1 MRFFSTLLTTS
12 LAGLLLSAVN
22 PARAEL
28 QIEITQ
34 GVDTALPIAVVP
46 FGWQGT
52 GAAPPLDAAAIVA
65 ADLARSGRFAPLDRK
80 DMLQKPTTGADVQ
93 FDDWRRQGSEVL
105 VIGRVLQPGPDQYE
119 IQFQVFDVLRGE
131 QLIGYRQPATT
142 ADFRRSAHRV
152 ADLIYEKLTGIRG
165 VFSTRI
171 AYVTVV
177 RSAGQATAQAKAQ
190 GPGKI
195 KSNYRLIVA
204 DADGANE
211 REMLASPE
219 PIMSPAWSPDARKI
233 AYVSFEARQSEIYV
247 QDLRSG
253 TRKRVSARPGVNG
266 APAWSPDG
274 QKLAVALSR
283 QDGNLDIYTL
293 DINTQVLT
301 RLTSG
306 SSIDTEPAWSLD
318 GSQIYFT
325 SDATGGPQVYR
336 VPAAG
341 GSPQRVTFEGSYN
354 ARPRVAPDG
363 KQLAVVH
370 NDRGNYRIA
379 LVDLARST
387 TQVLSDGR
395 LDESP
400 SFAPNGE
407 MLIYATREGA
417 RGVLATVSAN
427 GRIKTRIPVAE
438 GDVRE
443 PAWSPFPP
451 N

>member
-1 MRFFSTLLTTS
+1 MRHLIATWAAVLALTLA
-12 LAGLLLSAVN
+12 LAVAN

-80 DMLQKPTTGADVQ
+80 DMLQKPTTGAEVQ

-131 QLIGYRQPATT
+131 QLLGYRQPATT

-152 ADLIYEKLTGIRG
+152 ADLIYEKLTGVRG

-177 RSAGQATAQAKAQ
+177 RS
-190 GPGKI
+190 PGR
-195 KSNYRLIVA
+195 SNFTSSYRLVIA
-204 DADGANE
+204 DADGENP
-211 REMLASPE
+211 RVMVDSPE
-219 PIMSPAWSPDARKI
+219 PIMSPAWSPDGRQI
-233 AYVSFEARQSEIYV
+233 AYVSFEARRSEIYV

-253 TRKRVSARPGVNG
+253 SRKRVSARPGVNG

-274 QKLAVALSR
+274 RKLAVSLSR
-283 QDGNLDIYTL
+283 PDGNLDIYTL
-293 DINTQVLT
+293 DIGTQVLT

-306 SSIDTEPAWSLD
+306 SAIDTEPAWALD

-325 SDATGGPQVYR
+325 SDGTGGPQVYR
-336 VPAAG
+336 VAAG
-341 GSPQRVTFEGSYN
+341 GGNAQRVTFEGSYN

-379 LVDLARST
+379 VVDLARST

-407 MLIYATREGA
+407 MLIYATREGS

-427 GRIKTRIPVAE
+427 GRIKQRLTALE

>member
-1 MRFFSTLLTTS
+1 
-12 LAGLLLSAVN
+12 
-22 PARAEL
+22 
-28 QIEITQ
+28 
-34 GVDTALPIAVVP
+34 VP

-80 DMLQKPTTGADVQ
+80 DMLQKPTTGAEVQ

-131 QLIGYRQPATT
+131 QLLGYRQPATA

-152 ADLIYEKLTGIRG
+152 ADLIYEKLTGVRG

-177 RSAGQATAQAKAQ
+177 RSAGQGDGKAK
-190 GPGKI
+190 I
-195 KSNYRLIVA
+195 NSSFRLVIA
-204 DADGANE
+204 DADGENPRVMVE
-211 REMLASPE
+211 SPE
-219 PIMSPAWSPDARKI
+219 PIMSPAWSPDGRQI
-233 AYVSFEARQSEIYV
+233 AYVSFEARRSEIYV

-253 TRKRVSARPGVNG
+253 SRKRVSARPGVNG

-274 QKLAVALSR
+274 QKLAVSLSR
-283 QDGNLDIYTL
+283 PDGNLDIYTL
-293 DINTQVLT
+293 GINNQVLT
-301 RLTSG
+301 RLTTSPA
-306 SSIDTEPAWSLD
+306 IDTEPAWSLD

-325 SDATGGPQVYR
+325 SDATGAPQVYR
-336 VPAAG
+336 VAAG
-341 GSPQRVTFEGSYN
+341 GGSAQRVTFEGSYN

-379 LVDLARST
+379 VVDLARST

-407 MLIYATREGA
+407 MLIFATREGA

-427 GRIKTRIPVAE
+427 GRIKQRLTALE

>member
-1 MRFFSTLLTTS
+1 MRYFSTLSATM
-12 LAGLLLSAVN
+12 LAAVMVLVAAS

-80 DMLQKPTTGADVQ
+80 DMLQKPTTGAEVK

-131 QLIGYRQPATT
+131 QLLGYRQPATA

-152 ADLIYEKLTGIRG
+152 ADLIYEKLTGVRG

-177 RSAGQATAQAKAQ
+177 RSPGQAAGQ
-190 GPGKI
+190 GRI
-195 KSNYRLIVA
+195 RSSYRLVIA
-204 DADGANE
+204 DADGENPRVMVE
-211 REMLASPE
+211 SPE
-219 PIMSPAWSPDARKI
+219 PLMSPAWSPDGRQL
-233 AYVSFEARQSEIYV
+233 AYVSFEARRSEIYV

-253 TRKRVSARPGVNG
+253 SRKRVSARPGVNG

-274 QKLAVALSR
+274 RKLAVSLSR

-306 SSIDTEPAWSLD
+306 SAIDTEPAWSLD

-336 VPAAG
+336 VGADG
-341 GSPQRVTFEGSYN
+341 GGARRVTFEGSYN

-379 LVDLARST
+379 TVDLARST

-400 SFAPNGE
+400 SYAPNGE
-407 MLIYATREGA
+407 MLIFATREGA

-427 GRIKTRIPVAE
+427 GRIKQRISALE
-438 GDVRE
+438 GDV
-443 PAWSPFPP
+443 
-451 N
+451 

>member
-1 MRFFSTLLTTS
+1 MHKLIHVFAAILMLASTP
-12 LAGLLLSAVN
+12 GQ
-22 PARAEL
+22 AEL
-28 QIEITQ
+28 QIQITE
-34 GVDTALPIAVVP
+34 GVDKALPIAVVP

-52 GAAPPLDAAAIVA
+52 GAAAPLDVASVVA

-80 DMLQKPTTGADVQ
+80 DMLQGPTTGADVD
-93 FDDWRRQGSEVL
+93 FGDWRMQSTDFL
-105 VIGRVLQPGPDQYE
+105 IIGRVIQSVPGQYE

-131 QLIGYRQPATT
+131 QLLSYRQPATA
-142 ADFRRSAHRV
+142 ADFRRSCHRV
-152 ADLIYEKLTGIRG
+152 ADVIYEKLTGIRG

-171 AYVTVV
+171 AYVTVS
-177 RSAGQATAQAKAQ
+177 RSQAQ
-190 GPGKI
+190 GQVN
-195 KSNYRLIVA
+195 SNYRLVVA
-204 DADGANE
+204 DADGQNVRIMVE
-211 REMLASPE
+211 SRQ
-219 PIMSPAWSPDARKI
+219 PIMSPAWSPDGRKI
-233 AYVSFEARQSEIYV
+233 AYVSFEANRSEIYV

-253 TRKRVSARPGVNG
+253 SRKRVSARPGVNG

-274 QKLAVALSR
+274 QRLAVALSR

-293 DINTQVLT
+293 DLSTQVLT

-306 SSIDTEPAWSLD
+306 SAIDTEPTWSLD
-318 GSQIYFT
+318 GQQIYFT
-325 SDATGGPQVYR
+325 SDAAGGPQVYR
-336 VPAAG
+336 VPAEG
-341 GSPQRVTFEGSYN
+341 GSARRVTFEGSYN
-354 ARPRVAPDG
+354 ARPRMAPDG
-363 KQLAVVH
+363 KELAVVH

-407 MLIYATREGA
+407 MLIYATREGT

-427 GRIKTRIPVAE
+427 GRIKTRIPE
-438 GDVRE
+438 LDGDVRE
-443 PAWSPFPP
+443 PAWSPFAD

>member
-1 MRFFSTLLTTS
+1 MRQFHVPTGF
-12 LAGLLLSAVN
+12 LLLALASLILAPVSG
-22 PARAEL
+22 PRAEL

-34 GVDTALPIAVVP
+34 GVDAALPIAVVP
-46 FGWQGT
+46 FGWQGPQ
-52 GAAPPLDAAAIVA
+52 GGSPPLDAAAIVA
-65 ADLARSGRFAPLDRK
+65 ADLARSGRFAPLDRA
-80 DMLQKPTTGADVQ
+80 DMLQKPTSAADVR

-105 VIGRVLQPGPDQYE
+105 VIGRVIQQAAGQYE
-119 IQFQVFDVLRGE
+119 IQFQVFDVLRGQ
-131 QLIGYRQPATT
+131 QLLGYRQPAT
-142 ADFRRSAHRV
+142 AANYRRSAHRV
-152 ADLIYEKLTGIRG
+152 ADLIYEKLTGVRG

-177 RSAGQATAQAKAQ
+177 RSPGTAAGRTR
-190 GPGKI
+190 
-195 KSNYRLIVA
+195 SSYRLVVA
-204 DADGANE
+204 DADGENPRVMVE
-211 REMLASPE
+211 SPE
-219 PIMSPAWSPDARKI
+219 PLMSPAWSPDGTRI
-233 AYVSFEARQSEIYV
+233 AYVSFEARRSEIYV

-274 QKLAVALSR
+274 RRLAVSLSR
-283 QDGNLDIYTL
+283 QDGNLDVYTL
-293 DINTQVLT
+293 DIDTQVLT

-306 SSIDTEPAWSLD
+306 PAIDTEPAWSLD
-318 GSQIYFT
+318 GQAVYFT
-325 SDATGGPQVYR
+325 SDSAGGPQVYR
-336 VPAAG
+336 VPAEG
-341 GSPQRVTFEGSYN
+341 GSARRVTFEGAYN
-354 ARPRVAPDG
+354 ARPRVSPDG

-379 LVDLARST
+379 VVDLARST

-407 MLIYATREGA
+407 MLIYATREGS
-417 RGVLATVSAN
+417 RGVLATVSSN
-427 GRIKTRIPVAE
+427 GRIKQRISALE